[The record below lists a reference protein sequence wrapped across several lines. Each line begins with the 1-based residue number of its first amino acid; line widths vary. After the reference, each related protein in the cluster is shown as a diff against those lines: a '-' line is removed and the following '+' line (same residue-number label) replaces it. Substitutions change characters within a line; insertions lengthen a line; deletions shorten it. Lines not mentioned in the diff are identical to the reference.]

1 MNSLDKLILVW
12 HFLCARC
19 KGFSN
24 RDQLDVWQARQLKQF
39 LRDTASKAEFY
50 KNYANRPLSEF
61 PLMDKQSMLQEFAAR
76 NTAGAA
82 LEELQSIAM
91 QAENSRD
98 FNPEWQGY
106 TVGLSSGTSG
116 KRGIFLVSK
125 AERLRWAGI
134 LLARTLPSAFL
145 WQIIQIWKP
154 RLRIAFFLRANS
166 NLYNT
171 LNSSRID
178 FRFYDLMQ
186 PLKPQLQDL
195 EKFQPQALVA
205 PASILQAIAREQSA
219 NNIQISPE
227 RIINV
232 AEVLDQDVAADI
244 EKTFKQ
250 KPHQIY
256 QATEGF
262 LGVTCSHGNLHLNE
276 TYIHIEKNW
285 LDKEQTRFQPII
297 TDFTRNTQLII
308 RYQLNDILRPAK
320 QPCPCGN
327 PELHIEA
334 VEGRADEILWLKN
347 FQGEAQAIY
356 PDSLRRL
363 MMMVDPTLEEYRIV
377 QQARCWQIFIKT
389 SGDKNSCETS
399 IRQSIQLLCEQQE
412 LTAPEIIF
420 AEWQPAAAG
429 TKRRRLICEST
440 E

>member
-1 MNSLDKLILVW
+1 MNSLDKIILVW
-12 HFLCARC
+12 HFLRARL
-19 KGFSN
+19 KRFSS
-24 RDQLDVWQARQLKQF
+24 REQLENWQAKQIKQF

-50 KNYANRPLSEF
+50 KSYANRPLHEF
-61 PLMDKQSMLQEFAAR
+61 PLMDKPSMMLDFSAR

-82 LEELQSIAM
+82 LEELQAIAM

-98 FNPEWQGY
+98 FNPEWRGY

-134 LLARTLPSAFL
+134 LLARTLPNVFL
-145 WQIIQIWKP
+145 WQIAQFWKP

-178 FRFYDLMQ
+178 FRFYDLLQ
-186 PLKPQLQDL
+186 PLKAQLEDL
-195 EKFQPQALVA
+195 NSFQPQALVA
-205 PASILQAIAREQSA
+205 PASILQAIAREQAA
-219 NNIQISPE
+219 NRISISPE

-232 AEVLDQDVAADI
+232 AEVLDQDVARDI

-262 LGVTCSHGNLHLNE
+262 LGVTCRHGNLHLNE

-327 PELHIEA
+327 PELPIEA

-363 MMMVDPTLEEYRIV
+363 MMMVEPTLDEYRIL
-377 QQARCWQIFIKT
+377 QQSNCWRISIKT
-389 SGDKNSCETS
+389 SGDRNRCETS
-399 IRQSIQLLCEQQE
+399 IQKSIEKLCEQHQLLAPD
-412 LTAPEIIF
+412 LTF
-420 AEWQPAAAG
+420 AEWQAAPAGA
-429 TKRRRLICEST
+429 KRRRLICEFS

>member
-12 HFLCARC
+12 HFLRARF
-19 KGFSN
+19 KGFSS
-24 RDQLDVWQARQLKQF
+24 REQLENWQAKQLKQF
-39 LRDTASKAEFY
+39 LCETASKAEFY
-50 KNYANRPLSEF
+50 QGYANRSLNEF
-61 PLMDKQSMLQEFAAR
+61 PLMDKQTMLQDFSAR

-82 LEELQSIAM
+82 LDELQAIAM

-98 FNPEWQGY
+98 FNPEWRGY

-134 LLARTLPSAFL
+134 LLARTLPNSFL
-145 WQIIQIWKP
+145 WQIVGFWKP

-178 FRFYDLMQ
+178 FRFYDLLQ
-186 PLKPQLQDL
+186 PLKAQLKDL
-195 EKFQPQALVA
+195 HNFQPQALVA
-205 PASILQAIAREQSA
+205 PASILQAIAREQAA
-219 NNIQISPE
+219 NRINISPE

-232 AEVLDQDVAADI
+232 AEVLDQDVALDI

-262 LGVTCSHGNLHLNE
+262 LGVTCRYGNLHLNE

-297 TDFTRNTQLII
+297 SDFTRNTQLII

-347 FQGEAQAIY
+347 SQGEAQATY

-363 MMMVDPTLEEYRIV
+363 MMMVEPTLDEYRIV
-377 QQARCWQIFIKT
+377 QQGNCWRISIKT
-389 SGDKNSCETS
+389 SGDKNRCEA
-399 IRQSIQLLCEQQE
+399 SIQKSIEKLCEQHQ
-412 LTAPEIIF
+412 LLAPDLIF
-420 AEWQPAAAG
+420 AEWQAAPAGA
-429 TKRRRLICEST
+429 KRRRLICEFS

>member
-1 MNSLDKLILVW
+1 MNSLDKIILVW
-12 HFLCARC
+12 HFLRARC

-24 RDQLDVWQARQLKQF
+24 REQLEIWQAKQLKQF

-50 KNYANRPLSEF
+50 KDHADRPLNEF
-61 PLMDKQSMLQEFAAR
+61 PLMDKQSMLQDFAAR

-82 LEELQSIAM
+82 LDELQSIAM
-91 QAENSRD
+91 QAETSRD
-98 FNPEWQGY
+98 FNPEWRGY

-145 WQIIQIWKP
+145 WQIIQFWKP

-171 LNSSRID
+171 LSSSRID

-186 PLKPQLQDL
+186 PLKSQLQDL

-219 NNIQISPE
+219 NKIHIAPE

-232 AEVLDQDVAADI
+232 AEVLDQDVALDI

-262 LGVTCSHGNLHLNE
+262 LGVTCNHGNLHLNE

-327 PELHIEA
+327 PELYIEA

-347 FQGEAQAIY
+347 SQGDVQAIY

-363 MMMVDPTLEEYRIV
+363 MMMVEPTLDEYRIV
-377 QQARCWQIFIKT
+377 QQAKHWKILIKT
-389 SGDKNSCETS
+389 AGDKNTCEIS
-399 IRQSIQLLCEQQE
+399 IRQSIQTLCEQQQ
-412 LTAPEIIF
+412 LIAPEIIF
-420 AEWQPAAAG
+420 AEWQPLAAG
-429 TKRRRLICEST
+429 AKRRRLICEST